1 MPPSLFQ
8 HNYKVAAFIM
18 ILKAGRFLY
27 ISSDSISYL
36 WMSNEDDKCESAL
49 SDPSNI
55 DSGLSDPVSEAPES
69 SWPSERP
76 PPLLL
81 LIKMAGFSAKAW
93 LNRDSA
99 LLLFSLKGGGVK
111 GDSASPS
118 KRRRLLPNESM
129 LLLSFCEL
137 SSGFGCR
144 RKFYVKL
151 KNFCFEFCFCF
162 YAGQLFTVKRAR
174 SRTSAMI
181 TKTDKNFAKMPLFP
195 NKQNLMYV

>member
-1 MPPSLFQ
+1 
-8 HNYKVAAFIM
+8 
-18 ILKAGRFLY
+18 
-27 ISSDSISYL
+27 
-36 WMSNEDDKCESAL
+36 MSNEDDKCESAL

-144 RKFYVKL
+144 RKFYVNWRIFAL
-151 KNFCFEFCFCF
+151 SFVFVFIPASFLQKNERNRERALLLQKQPKISRKC
-162 YAGQLFTVKRAR
+162 LFLV
-174 SRTSAMI
+174 M
-181 TKTDKNFAKMPLFP
+181 NKMC
-195 NKQNLMYV
+195 MSV

>member
-1 MPPSLFQ
+1 
-8 HNYKVAAFIM
+8 
-18 ILKAGRFLY
+18 
-27 ISSDSISYL
+27 
-36 WMSNEDDKCESAL
+36 MSNEDDKCESAL

-162 YAGQLFTVKRAR
+162 YTGQLFTENERNRERALLLQKQPKI
-174 SRTSAMI
+174 SRKCLFLVM
-181 TKTDKNFAKMPLFP
+181 NKMC
-195 NKQNLMYV
+195 MSV